1 MMKIIKEFKS
11 FAVKGNAVE
20 LAVGIIIGAA
30 FGKIVT
36 SLVEDVIMPPIG
48 WIIGGVDFTDLKIN
62 LPVLLDGMQE
72 VTINYGNFLQVS
84 FNFLIVAFAVF
95 MLVRSLNK
103 IRAKEEAKPAAT
115 KEVLSTQEK
124 LLVEIRDALKKKK

>member
-1 MMKIIKEFKS
+1 MSFINEFKS

-36 SLVEDVIMPPIG
+36 SLVEDIIMPPIG
-48 WIIGGVDFTDLKIN
+48 WIIGGVDFTALKLK
-62 LPVLLDGMQE
+62 LPVLVEGMQE
-72 VTINYGNFLQVS
+72 VTINYGNFLQVA
-84 FNFLIVAFAVF
+84 FNFMIVAFAVF

-103 IRAKEEAKPAAT
+103 LRAKEEAKPASA
-115 KEVLSTQEK
+115 KPALSTQEK